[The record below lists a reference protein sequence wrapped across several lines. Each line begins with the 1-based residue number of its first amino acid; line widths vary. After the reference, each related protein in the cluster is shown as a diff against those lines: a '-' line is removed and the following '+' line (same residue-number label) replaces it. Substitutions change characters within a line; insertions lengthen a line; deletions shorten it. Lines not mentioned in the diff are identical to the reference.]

1 MKIKFRRFPAT
12 GILILLLLITFRS
25 IAQKS
30 PGLRKTTTD
39 QYNKTTGKTFVS
51 NTSTQNNPGPTA
63 AVMDTSKVFALEDL
77 QLLVF
82 RYHPVVKQAALL
94 SESARAN
101 VLQSLGYFDPALKA
115 GFGRKLFGHTEYYNH
130 WNSELKIPLWLA
142 GADLKVGYDRNVG
155 TYNNPE
161 TRTPHSGLSAVGL
174 SIPLGQGL
182 IIDSRRNTLR
192 QSKIM
197 VQYAEAEQLK
207 QINST
212 WYAVVKDYWGWYYA
226 YRQYSL
232 VTEGVE
238 LAERRFRALSR
249 QTTIGDKPVID
260 SVEAYITVQ
269 ERIIQKEKAKI
280 ELQNARLVLSN
291 HLWSAEGN
299 PLELPADAAPQ
310 EIAENISKPQQTVL
324 DTLIGQASGQHP
336 ELLKLRSKGAQLA
349 VERSYRQEMLKPKL
363 NVSGSLISGRTNFG
377 AYSPDYY
384 DFNWSNYKV
393 GVEFAFPLFLRA
405 ERGKLKEVKIKQ
417 RELDYDLQQ
426 TGREIRNNIL
436 ASYNDLSAYS
446 AQLDVQLKSISN
458 QQILLKGETQKFDLG
473 ESTLF
478 LINSR
483 ESKLIDMKIKRE
495 SMISGYQK
503 TLAELYYKAGT
514 RQDAT
519 LY

>member
-1 MKIKFRRFPAT
+1 MNKYFRRFPAT
-12 GILILLLLITFRS
+12 GILILLLCVTAAS
-25 IAQKS
+25 IAQTK
-30 PGLRKTTTD
+30 PVND
-39 QYNKTTGKTFVS
+39 
-51 NTSTQNNPGPTA
+51 TA
-63 AVMDTSKVFALEDL
+63 RVFALEDL

-82 RYHPVVKQAALL
+82 RYHPIVKQAALL

-115 GFGRKLFGHTEYYNH
+115 GFNRKLFGDTEYYNN
-130 WNSELKIPLWLA
+130 WNSELKVPLWLA
-142 GADLKVGYDRNVG
+142 GADLKVGYDRSVG
-155 TYNNPE
+155 DYTNPQ
-161 TRTPHSGLSAVGL
+161 TRTSSEGLSGVGL

-182 IIDSRRNTLR
+182 IIDARRNTLR

-207 QINST
+207 QINSV
-212 WYAVVKDYWGWYYA
+212 WYAVVKDYWNWYYA
-226 YRQYSL
+226 YREFAL
-232 VTEGVE
+232 LTEGVE
-238 LAERRFRALSR
+238 LAERRFKALSR
-249 QTTIGDKPVID
+249 QTEIGDKPAID

-269 ERIIQKEKAKI
+269 ERIIQKEKTKI

-291 HLWSAEGN
+291 HLWSEQGT
-299 PLELPADAAPQ
+299 PLELPLNASP
-310 EIAENISKPQQTVL
+310 ENKEEKITRPNQLIL
-324 DTLIGQASGQHP
+324 DTLMGQAASQHP
-336 ELLKLRSKGAQLA
+336 DLVKLRSKGGQLA
-349 VERSYRQEMLKPKL
+349 IERSYRQEMLKPKL
-363 NVSGSLISGRTNFG
+363 NISGTLISNRTSFG
-377 AYSPDYY
+377 GNVPNYY
-384 DFNWSNYKV
+384 DFNWSNYKL

-405 ERGKLKEVKIKQ
+405 ERGKLREVKIKQ

-446 AQLDVQLKSISN
+446 AQLDVQVQSIGN

-503 TLAELYYKAGT
+503 SLAELYYKAGT
-514 RQDAT
+514 RQY
-519 LY
+519 LMQN

>member
-1 MKIKFRRFPAT
+1 MKKNNYGGRQMKIYFRRIPVAV
-12 GILILLLLITFRS
+12 ILLLILLITTHS
-25 IAQKS
+25 IAQTK
-30 PGLRKTTTD
+30 PTTD
-39 QYNKTTGKTFVS
+39 
-51 NTSTQNNPGPTA
+51 TS
-63 AVMDTSKVFALEDL
+63 SVFALEDL

-82 RYHPVVKQAALL
+82 RYHPIVKQAALL

-115 GFGRKLFGHTEYYNH
+115 GFNRKLFGNTEYYNN

-142 GADLKVGYDRNVG
+142 GADLKVGYDRSVG
-155 TYNNPE
+155 DYTNPQ
-161 TRTPHSGLSAVGL
+161 TRTSNEGLSGVGL

-182 IIDSRRNTLR
+182 IIDARRNTLR

-207 QINST
+207 QINSV
-212 WYAVVKDYWGWYYA
+212 WYTVVKDYWNWYYA
-226 YRQYSL
+226 YRQYGL

-238 LAERRFRALSR
+238 LAERRFKALSR
-249 QTTIGDKPVID
+249 QTAIGDKPVID

-269 ERIIQKEKAKI
+269 ERIIQKEKTMI

-291 HLWSAEGN
+291 HLWSEQGN
-299 PLELPADAAPQ
+299 PLELPLNAAPQ
-310 EIAENISKPQQTVL
+310 LIDENITQPNQSVI
-324 DTLIGQASGQHP
+324 DTLVGQAATDHP
-336 ELLKLRSKGAQLA
+336 ELLKLRSKGGQLA
-349 VERSYRQEMLKPKL
+349 IERRYRQEMLKPKL
-363 NVSGSLISGRTNFG
+363 NVSGTLISNRTSFG
-377 AYSPDYY
+377 GNVPDYY

-393 GVEFAFPLFLRA
+393 GIEFAFPLFLRA
-405 ERGKLKEVKIKQ
+405 ERGKLREVKIKQ

-426 TGREIRNNIL
+426 SGREIKNNIL

-446 AQLDVQLKSISN
+446 SQLKVQVQSINN
-458 QQILLKGETQKFDLG
+458 QQTLLKGETQKFELG

-503 TLAELYYKAGT
+503 SLAELYYKAGT
-514 RQDAT
+514 RQQAPQS
-519 LY
+519 L